1 MGDNEALEIS
11 TPTARELVDLD
22 LATLLDVRQPFERE
36 VEGAPEGGIAV
47 PLFQFKHLL
56 GHRLDPEEQEILDA
70 DEPDERDMRHFMQ
83 AMNEQHFGGDRI
95 LLCLCNSGRRSL
107 HAARLLRELG
117 FGRSLSVAGG
127 WRAWSAA
134 TEGA

>member
-1 MGDNEALEIS
+1 MADNEDLEV
-11 TPTARELVDLD
+11 TTATARELVALD

-70 DEPDERDMRHFMQ
+70 DEPDDRDMRHFMQ
-83 AMNEQHFGGDRI
+83 VMNEQHFGGDQI

-107 HAARLLRELG
+107 YAARLLRDLG

-134 TEGA
+134 TADA